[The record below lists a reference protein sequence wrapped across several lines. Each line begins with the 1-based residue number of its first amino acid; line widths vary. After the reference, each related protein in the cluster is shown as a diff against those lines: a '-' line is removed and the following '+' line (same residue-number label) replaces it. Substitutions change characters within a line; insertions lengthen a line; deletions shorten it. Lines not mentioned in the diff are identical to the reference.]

1 MGLGVKATGTWQCAL
16 RALCLQIWALWTP
29 LTPCLLSHLHCT
41 DVGGYDG
48 EWSGA
53 WMGGGESMSTW
64 GGGAKAQSRVQG
76 ESAKQ
81 PQSCPLLQALPPC
94 HLPTPLD
101 TVSSCHVLAF

>member
-1 MGLGVKATGTWQCAL
+1 
-16 RALCLQIWALWTP
+16 
-29 LTPCLLSHLHCT
+29 
-41 DVGGYDG
+41 
-48 EWSGA
+48 
-53 WMGGGESMSTW
+53 MSTW

-94 HLPTPLD
+94 HPPTPSD